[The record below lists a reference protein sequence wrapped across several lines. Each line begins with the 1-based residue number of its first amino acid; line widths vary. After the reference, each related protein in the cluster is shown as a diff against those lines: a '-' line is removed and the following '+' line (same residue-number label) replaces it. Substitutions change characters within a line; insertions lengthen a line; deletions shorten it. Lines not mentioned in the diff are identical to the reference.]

1 MVSLCLMLL
10 KGFKEFK
17 MVDPHIF
24 SLHRFYVKSL
34 DTPGLETG
42 SRAGGSRDED
52 PEDQRIRSGM
62 FWRSVQESRW
72 RCWRGETG
80 MMLRLELPG
89 KRRFM
94 DGEERVRWRKMAHC
108 GAA

>member
-80 MMLRLELPG
+80 MLRLELPG
-89 KRRFM
+89 KRRTEEEVHGWR
-94 DGEERVRWRKMAHC
+94 GE
-108 GAA
+108 G